1 MGGELIRSGGIKKF
15 SQKAGNSAPQTSPNV
30 LFVSGLGKWVSL
42 KRFLIKTL
50 IWSEKG
56 LNVVGI

>member
-15 SQKAGNSAPQTSPNV
+15 SQKAGNSAHQTSPNV
-30 LFVSGLGKWVSL
+30 LLVSGLGKWVSL